1 MLAEEIATGAEVAA
15 GELSQEKLAR
25 LTAAFA
31 RDGVCVLA
39 NVRRELIPH
48 SPFSSFSAFCQPCQ
62 MLLTSD
68 GRSSRT
74 KSSTRLHCCSTEMQ
88 R

>member
-1 MLAEEIATGAEVAA
+1 MLAAEFATPAEVAA

-39 NVRRELIPH
+39 NVGDDHSCTKVIPRFH
-48 SPFSSFSAFCQPCQ
+48 SMTIFLFYAACHC
-62 MLLTSD
+62 
-68 GRSSRT
+68 RSSRT
-74 KSSTRLHCCSTEMQ
+74 KFSTRPPYCLTETQ